1 MAIAPDSI
9 FLDSADGGTLQAQ
22 IKRQIVG
29 HILSGQFRAG
39 DKLPSS
45 RALAQ
50 HLGISRI
57 TVTIAYSDLVA
68 DDYITAKG
76 RSGYFVSDSAPEAQ
90 AAPALLPRDSV
101 VDWSRYFGQRMVQPT
116 ITRPQDWRSY
126 RYPFIYGQT
135 DPKLFDHRNWRLCAM
150 QALGQRDF
158 NTLATDQYTDDDPL
172 LVDYIRRHILT
183 RRGVNA
189 APETIL
195 VTLGAQNALWLTAQI
210 LLTQRRVAAMEN
222 PGYPGLRD
230 ILETTRCHVS
240 PVPVDAGGLQLETL
254 PETLDVLYTT
264 VSHQSPTNVTMPM
277 ERRRALLDLAAER
290 QFVIVED
297 DYEFEL
303 TFESPA
309 QPSLKSLDAGGSVIH
324 IGSFSKS
331 LFPGLRLGFLVAPE
345 PFVREARALRA
356 TVLRHPP
363 GAHAAHGGLFPV
375 AWALFQPDCSDQGGL
390 WAPAAGDQPRHRGAW
405 ADRGAGAGAGR
416 VEPLDGRAR
425 ACGHR
430 RPGAQSVC
438 ARRGHR
444 TGRALLRP
452 AASGAAKPLPAEL
465 FLDPLRTDPRGH
477 RHYRRRD
484 CAGLMRAACN
494 GGGPNSSKEFGSEFL

>member
-76 RSGYFVSDSAPEAQ
+76 RSGYFVSESAPEAQ

-158 NTLATDQYTDDDPL
+158 NILATDHYTDDDPL

-189 APETIL
+189 APESIL

-240 PVPVDAGGLQLETL
+240 PVPVDAGGLRLEAL

-363 GAHAAHGGLFPV
+363 GLTQRTAAYFLSLGHYSSQIARIKAAYGRRRLAISRAIEAHGLTV
-375 AWALFQPDCSDQGGL
+375 AQEPGPGGSSL
-390 WAPAAGDQPRHRGAW
+390 WMAAPAHVDTEDLARSLYARGVVIEPGAPFFDPQREVPRNLYRLSYSSIPSARIPEGIAIIAG
-405 ADRGAGAGAGR
+405 
-416 VEPLDGRAR
+416 EIAR
-425 ACGHR
+425 A
-430 RPGAQSVC
+430 
-438 ARRGHR
+438 
-444 TGRALLRP
+444 
-452 AASGAAKPLPAEL
+452 
-465 FLDPLRTDPRGH
+465 
-477 RHYRRRD
+477 
-484 CAGLMRAACN
+484 
-494 GGGPNSSKEFGSEFL
+494 